1 MVSSLKN
8 ILAFSKIQE
17 KMRFMNMFRPFQHKI
32 SQPGSVDTALHEV
45 MKLAV
50 NNLPLGDIEVGQEA
64 IMVGYDGHQNL
75 DDQDVIPIPP
85 APCGPAILHL
95 TCTDH
100 MVTDL
105 TSRYSNSP
113 TGLPLSVSVHNASAV
128 ETACMCCT
136 EPTVSILSDHH
147 ALAAKTAY
155 AYHVHGR
162 HI

>member
-8 ILAFSKIQE
+8 ILAFSKVQE
-17 KMRFMNMFRPFQHKI
+17 KMKFVNMFRPFQHKK
-32 SQPGSVDTALHEV
+32 SQPGNVDTALNEV

-50 NNLPLGDIEVGQEA
+50 INLPPGDVEIGQEA

-95 TCTDH
+95 ICADH
-100 MVTDL
+100 MVMDL

-113 TGLPLSVSVHNASAV
+113 TGLPISGSAHNA
-128 ETACMCCT
+128 
-136 EPTVSILSDHH
+136 
-147 ALAAKTAY
+147 
-155 AYHVHGR
+155 
-162 HI
+162 